1 METNF
6 IGLNG
11 NTGDREIENYF
22 YAECVKN
29 NLPIIDNR
37 RRFEKRCLVSNCGS
51 FIQLV
56 LSNLSVSDLVVL
68 AGIIFKVFD
77 RFKEK
82 DSKFL
87 TLKDSIIL
95 HKDDSVEELEAKLKL
110 LKELETIENKRKA
123 N

>member
-11 NTGDREIENYF
+11 NSGDREIENYF
-22 YAECVKN
+22 YAECIKN

-37 RRFEKRCLVSNCGS
+37 RRFEKRSLVTNCGN

-56 LSNLSVSDLVVL
+56 LSNLSVSDLVIL
-68 AGIIFKVFD
+68 AGIVHKVFK

-110 LKELETIENKRKA
+110 LKELERIENISRA

>member
-11 NTGDREIENYF
+11 NSGDREIENYF

-37 RRFEKRCLVSNCGS
+37 HRIEKRSLFTNCGN

-68 AGIIFKVFD
+68 AGIISRVFK

-110 LKELETIENKRKA
+110 LKELERIENTRRA

>member
-11 NTGDREIENYF
+11 NSGDREIENYF

-29 NLPIIDNR
+29 DIPIYENR
-37 RRFEKRCLVSNCGS
+37 HRLEKRGLVTNYGS
-51 FIQLV
+51 FIQV
-56 LSNLSVSDLVVL
+56 ILSNLTISDLVIL
-68 AGIIFKVFD
+68 AGIIVKVFN

-87 TLKDSIIL
+87 TLKNSIIL
-95 HKDDSVEELEAKLKL
+95 HKDDSIEALEAKLKL
-110 LKELETIENKRKA
+110 LKELENIENRREA

>member
-11 NTGDREIENYF
+11 NSGDREIENYF
-22 YAECVKN
+22 YEECVKN
-29 NLPIIDNR
+29 KLAIIDNR
-37 RRFEKRCLVSNCGS
+37 RRMEKRNLITNCGS

-68 AGIIFKVFD
+68 AEIIYKVFK

-95 HKDDSVEELEAKLKL
+95 HKDDSIEELEAKLKL
-110 LKELETIENKRKA
+110 LKELEKIENTRKA

>member
-11 NTGDREIENYF
+11 NKGDKEIENYF
-22 YAECVKN
+22 YAECIKN
-29 NLPIIDNR
+29 NLPIYDNR
-37 RRFEKRCLVSNCGS
+37 HIFERRDQITNFGN

-68 AGIIFKVFD
+68 ASIIERVFK

-95 HKDDSVEELEAKLKL
+95 HKDDSIEELEAKLKL
-110 LKELETIENKRKA
+110 LKKLERIENTRRA